1 MPSGKIITPSM
12 RGRKKDQG
20 IVPTKDPP
28 AVVQNIGQQNLN
40 TELKIDNAKEQV
52 YRPEALVPNQ
62 GQQEPSHNKATSKS
76 SRKAAT
82 STPKQGGKRPR
93 NSNSPART
101 QTPTKPPKPHHPLTG
116 SAKKTKKGSDS
127 PAHNRTPGSAT
138 KRRTMSMVREQE
150 KRDISSQKKPRKKNS
165 IDGGNVTPG
174 AKRRLNDK
182 HGQPCEVCTSTVGTA
197 NHECGY
203 NLCYY
208 CTQRKLKTGLDGC
221 LMCCEESSIP
231 QAYKEGALA
240 LRRERALALRATK
253 S

>member
-12 RGRKKDQG
+12 
-20 IVPTKDPP
+20 P

-62 GQQEPSHNKATSKS
+62 RQQEPSHKKTMAKATSNS
-76 SRKAAT
+76 SGKAAP
-82 STPKQGGKRPR
+82 STPKQGAKRPR
-93 NSNSPART
+93 DSNSPAGT
-101 QTPTKPPKPHHPLTG
+101 QTPNKTAKPHHPLTG
-116 SAKKTKKGSDS
+116 SATKEHQAS

-138 KRRTMSMVREQE
+138 KRRTMTLLREQE
-150 KRDISSQKKPRKKNS
+150 KRDNPSQKQTRTKNS
-165 IDGGNVTPG
+165 NDGGNVKPG
-174 AKRRLNDK
+174 AKRRLNNK
-182 HGQPCEVCTSTVGTA
+182 TAKGQPCELCTSTVGTT